1 MWSAMRTIYTDA
13 GWGGYFKGMTARMA
27 IAAPGTAISWVVYV
41 APPPFVNSDSVPI
54 VFHSVLICSTIFSR
68 HVRSHTAIWTQRRY
82 CKLCSFAVPI
92 RLSCAIATH
101 SANSKATCFLRLSCV
116 ALALPQLHIHTC
128 TLYSHALFFLFFLR
142 VNKHTRPPGTSFSNT
157 TLRPSWVRRLWTNA
171 QQHGL
176 LACAL

>member
-54 VFHSVLICSTIFSR
+54 VFHSVPICSSIFSR
-68 HVRSHTAIWTQRRY
+68 HVRSHTTICKKRRY
-82 CKLCSFAVPI
+82 CKLRSFATSI
-92 RLSCAIATH
+92 RLSCAIAVH
-101 SANSKATCFLRLSCV
+101 SANSKATRFLRLSCV

-128 TLYSHALFFLFFLR
+128 TLYSHAPSCLQTHTTPRYEFF
-142 VNKHTRPPGTSFSNT
+142 KHYLTPELGTQT
-157 TLRPSWVRRLWTNA
+157 MD
-171 QQHGL
+171 
-176 LACAL
+176 